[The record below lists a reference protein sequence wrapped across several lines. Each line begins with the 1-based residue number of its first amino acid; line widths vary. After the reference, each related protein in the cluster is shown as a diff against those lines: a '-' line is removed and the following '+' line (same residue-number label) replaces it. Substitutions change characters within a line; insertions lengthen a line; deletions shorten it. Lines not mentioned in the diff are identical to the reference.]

1 MSKYFVVKA
10 SGSNVSLPV
19 LDSAIK
25 PYLVIK
31 NKGYVPLTTKTGTSG
46 VKVKGRNGR
55 IYGVAK
61 TTTVQ
66 RSGTFI
72 SDCTTTYTSPENM
85 QDTVSNA
92 DVTATYMDYSTYT
105 LAPVSTFTYF
115 STSKNT
121 FTYGAAPDM
130 WLSFVISK
138 QPGAQYYSTST
149 TNTRSSTRK
158 VVIQDYSISVSN
170 KRSPTDN
177 NAGYLYIVGPRQT
190 TSYKS
195 TLGSST
201 DISALFKTTRIS
213 YSITSSS
220 QIVPYARLIT
230 KSAGAAGTVTLTTL
244 YGGNNEN
251 NSTTKLTVSS
261 TDCIATY
268 NVAGNAFD
276 NEVEI
281 ASQSA
286 SNISMSFQYQLT
298 ATQKAQFN
306 TASNTYGD
314 GNYTYTIGYADNT
327 TAAEIVKTVSTTTG
341 YFAEGVVTQ
350 QSMFIYR
357 IQSLNSMKT
366 ETSMTYIR
374 AFVYD
379 RGENSSAVRYRKKTK
394 GRMCIVSTSVDT
406 NYECTS
412 YWTDTVTTN

>member
-10 SGSNVSLPV
+10 SGANVSLPV
-19 LDSAIK
+19 LDSTLAK

-31 NKGYVPLTTKTGTSG
+31 NKGYVPLTTETGTSG

-66 RSGTFI
+66 RSSTFI
-72 SDCTTTYTSPENM
+72 SDCTTTYTSPEDM

-92 DVTATYMDYSTYT
+92 DVTATYMDYSTYS
-105 LAPVSTFTYF
+105 LAPNSTFTYF
-115 STSKNT
+115 STSKKT

-149 TNTRSSTRK
+149 TNTRSGTRK

-220 QIVPYARLIT
+220 QIVPYAKLIT
-230 KSAGAAGTVTLTTL
+230 KSAGATGSVTLTTL
-244 YGGNNEN
+244 YGGNNGN
-251 NSTTKLTVSS
+251 NDSDVRVT
-261 TDCIATY
+261 
-268 NVAGNAFD
+268 
-276 NEVEI
+276 
-281 ASQSA
+281 
-286 SNISMSFQYQLT
+286 
-298 ATQKAQFN
+298 
-306 TASNTYGD
+306 
-314 GNYTYTIGYADNT
+314 TYTPQDITVTFTYCF
-327 TAAEIVKTVSTTTG
+327 VKFWPWVWHILYG
-341 YFAEGVVTQ
+341 RVK
-350 QSMFIYR
+350 I
-357 IQSLNSMKT
+357 
-366 ETSMTYIR
+366 
-374 AFVYD
+374 
-379 RGENSSAVRYRKKTK
+379 KKT
-394 GRMCIVSTSVDT
+394 
-406 NYECTS
+406 
-412 YWTDTVTTN
+412 